1 MCDILNHDISDDI
14 ESSSASF
21 A

>member
-14 ESSSASF
+14 EWSSASF